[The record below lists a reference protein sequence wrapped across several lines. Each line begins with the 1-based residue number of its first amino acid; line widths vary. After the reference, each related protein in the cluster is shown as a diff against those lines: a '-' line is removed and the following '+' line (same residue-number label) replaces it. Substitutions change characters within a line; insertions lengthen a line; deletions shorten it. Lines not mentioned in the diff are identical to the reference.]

1 VFILEQP
8 ANAFRQAT
16 GKTTIVSK
24 RFLVLLFMRKAADAL
39 ADGADAEA
47 AAQHL
52 CAEAIAI
59 ERSGVVSLDSD
70 RDPGFTPA

>member
-1 VFILEQP
+1 MFILEQP

-24 RFLVLLFMRKAADAL
+24 RFLVFVFMRKAADAL

-52 CAEAIAI
+52 AI
-59 ERSGVVSLDSD
+59 EKEIIVQSNQ
-70 RDPGFTPA
+70 